1 MSLTSSL
8 KKIGYDLIDS
18 PVRNHKLTQLW
29 LKKDFDAIQFLYD
42 QLSYAL
48 KSEMVLPEITNPA
61 LQVNSEEKN
70 EFKFNLGITILDDIF
85 KSIGLANLSLATAIQ
100 GGKKVQISYDNAITK
115 EIEIGSLNSYLASAD
130 FVHPNPLLLKYL
142 NRNDVIIIT
151 GVIYAKNLQVE
162 IETDLSVSAELVAKL
177 EAVADGKMTVDFSS
191 DKKIKMQ
198 AQTGDFYPIAVKANR
213 LKFSHGKYK
222 DQKLITDNRDFF

>member
-61 LQVNSEEKN
+61 L
-70 EFKFNLGITILDDIF
+70 
-85 KSIGLANLSLATAIQ
+85 
-100 GGKKVQISYDNAITK
+100 
-115 EIEIGSLNSYLASAD
+115 
-130 FVHPNPLLLKYL
+130 
-142 NRNDVIIIT
+142 
-151 GVIYAKNLQVE
+151 
-162 IETDLSVSAELVAKL
+162 
-177 EAVADGKMTVDFSS
+177 
-191 DKKIKMQ
+191 
-198 AQTGDFYPIAVKANR
+198 
-213 LKFSHGKYK
+213 
-222 DQKLITDNRDFF
+222 